1 MQMEPLKG
9 TAVGRG
15 RGSARLCSKTIYY
28 LPNAQGRPKPEVTQI
43 NVNPPQ
49 VPSSVVRGVTIM
61 HWQKMPTLEKDCD
74 ASSNLF
80 LKDTLAAC
88 LPLHIFKID
97 FLLVYVLL

>member
-9 TAVGRG
+9 TAVD

-49 VPSSVVRGVTIM
+49 VPQWGPSIKDVGIFWATFDNLLPHVGISTLICLT
-61 HWQKMPTLEKDCD
+61 PT
-74 ASSNLF
+74 F
-80 LKDTLAAC
+80 
-88 LPLHIFKID
+88 
-97 FLLVYVLL
+97 

>member
-15 RGSARLCSKTIYY
+15 SARLCSKTI
-28 LPNAQGRPKPEVTQI
+28 LLAQCPRKTKARSNTNKRQSTYHKFLAPWY
-43 NVNPPQ
+43 
-49 VPSSVVRGVTIM
+49 GVTIM
-61 HWQKMPTLEKDCD
+61 HWQKMPTLEKNCD
-74 ASSNLF
+74 ASFNLF